1 MQSSKSEFTQNLF
14 TTVRF
19 IKQLIFEVK
28 CKIEYLRL
36 EKGSYRK
43 INVNFQTACVERW
56 DIFVLYFWT

>member
-28 CKIEYLRL
+28 SKIEYLRL

-43 INVNFQTACVERW
+43 INVNFQTACVER
-56 DIFVLYFWT
+56 